1 MMIGIANITS
11 VISPRLIFWDL
22 IYPNSPLSLFM
33 ISSSCF
39 RFTVGPFTESGC
51 RLRYGLKKYGSQVND
66 QTVRQNLARKKQ
78 RFHRPS
84 VNGQCPPAGRIIN
97 GLFHD
102 RLWICHRFFLKQR
115 HFMVF
120 LGSFKKSR
128 VHRSR
133 AHTGHGDTFFS
144 QLRFAVLWKSSAHR
158 LLMAAKTANP
168 GCGTNADA
176 DAI

>member
-1 MMIGIANITS
+1 MPDTPHDRHKGKHIQPCLCDKKPGQKNDDRGCEHHQRDQSAFDFLGFDIPKFS
-11 VISPRLIFWDL
+11 FV
-22 IYPNSPLSLFM
+22 SLHDFLQLFP
-33 ISSSCF
+33 IHSRSF
-39 RFTVGPFTESGC
+39 HRVWLPVALWF
-51 RLRYGLKKYGSQVND
+51 KKYGSQVDD

-133 AHTGHGDTFFS
+133 AHTRS
-144 QLRFAVLWKSSAHR
+144 R
-158 LLMAAKTANP
+158 
-168 GCGTNADA
+168 
-176 DAI
+176 